1 MRKHQFYHFIRTRL
15 YEHGEYKYKYFR
27 AGDGNRTHV
36 FCLEGRCTTTVL
48 HPLIFSFLIL
58 IIYYIKANFSKNF
71 FGEDEKC
78 RFF

>member
-1 MRKHQFYHFIRTRL
+1 
-15 YEHGEYKYKYFR
+15 
-27 AGDGNRTHV
+27 
-36 FCLEGRCTTTVL
+36 VL